1 MFEGLKV
8 VVGLI
13 SFIMVYRTIKGNCN
27 KYLAFAI
34 CAIWLRFFLSAFHT
48 ITYPSLVAGFSINAL
63 GSIGVA
69 GLGLFLIPTAVF
81 TLRKLFPYYLFFA
94 AIAASGIV
102 NFEIPGT
109 INVLVKWCYFLV
121 LSGALFLSIRMQG
134 HAETFKKLT
143 VAFVMPVTLQVFS
156 LLLGEVK
163 ATEADGSASYI
174 GGYNHEAAFS
184 MIIASFVFVIGLTER
199 GSIRFRSILFTLAVV
214 LLMLVNYRTAMLAVL
229 PIVAVFYFNLIEQ
242 RIKPS
247 QKVSVMTLVTMVI
260 ILSFMAVSISM
271 RERFADVGTLIS
283 NLDLVLKAPIYF
295 SEAEKDIM
303 SARVYIWSLYI
314 NAFSNAD
321 LLNQVFGFG
330 PGTWGRAFD
339 IYAHNTFVSY
349 LYEYGVVGLSLF
361 ILLCLSIVLQAISVS
376 DKGLRKLLL
385 LSFIGFLTMNM
396 ATMPLWNIEGLIFF
410 SLIGA
415 QVFASKPNNQGK
427 TPTSRIEKIMG
438 INPTQ
443 GNAT

>member
-13 SFIMVYRTIKGNCN
+13 SFIMVYRTITGNCN

-34 CAIWLRFFLSAFHT
+34 CAIWLRFFLSAFHS
-48 ITYPSLVAGFSINAL
+48 ITYSSLVAGFSINAL

-69 GLGLFLIPTAVF
+69 GLGLLLIPTAVF

-134 HAETFKKLT
+134 HTETFKKLI
-143 VAFVMPVTLQVFS
+143 VAFVMPVTLQVLS
-156 LLLGEVK
+156 IVLGEVK

-184 MIIASFVFVIGLTER
+184 MIIASFVFVVGLTER
-199 GSIRFRSILFTLAVV
+199 GSIKFRSTLFTLAVV

-229 PIVAVFYFNLIEQ
+229 PIVAVFYYNLIEQ
-242 RIKPS
+242 RIRPS

-314 NAFSNAD
+314 NAFVNAD

-330 PGTWGRAFD
+330 PGTWSKAFEL
-339 IYAHNTFVSY
+339 YAHNTFVSY
-349 LYEYGVVGLSLF
+349 LYEYGIVGLSIF
-361 ILLCLSIVLQAISVS
+361 TLLCLSIVLQAVSVS
-376 DKGLRKLLL
+376 EPGLRKLLL
-385 LSFIGFLTMNM
+385 LSFIGFLAMNM

-415 QVFASKPNNQGK
+415 QVFASRPNNQRK
-427 TPTSRIEKIMG
+427 TPISGIEKVMG

>member
-13 SFIMVYRTIKGNCN
+13 SFILVYRTITGNCN

-34 CAIWLRFFLSAFHT
+34 CAIWLRFFLSAFHS
-48 ITYPSLVAGFSINAL
+48 ITYSSLVAGFSINAL

-69 GLGLFLIPTAVF
+69 GLGLLLIPTAVF

-134 HAETFKKLT
+134 HADTFKKLA
-143 VAFVMPVTLQVFS
+143 VAFVMPVMLQVFS
-156 LLLGEVK
+156 FLLGEVK

-184 MIIASFVFVIGLTER
+184 MIIVSFIFVIGLTER
-199 GSIRFRSILFTLAVV
+199 GSIKFRSTLFSLAVF
-214 LLMLVNYRTAMLAVL
+214 LLILVNYRTAMLAVL
-229 PIVAVFYFNLIEQ
+229 PTVAVFYYNLIEQ
-242 RIKPS
+242 RIRPS
-247 QKVSVMTLVTMVI
+247 QKVSVMTIVSMVI
-260 ILSFMAVSISM
+260 ILAFMALSITM
-271 RERFADVGTLIS
+271 RERFADIGTLIS
-283 NLDLVLKAPIYF
+283 NLDVVLKAPIYF

-303 SARVYIWSLYI
+303 SARVYIWSFYI
-314 NAFSNAD
+314 NAFINAD
-321 LLNQVFGFG
+321 LLNQLFGFG
-330 PGTWGRAFD
+330 PDSWRGVFAQ
-339 IYAHNTFVSY
+339 YAHNTFVSY
-349 LYEYGVVGLSLF
+349 LYEYGLLGLLSFL
-361 ILLCLSIVLQAISVS
+361 LLCVSIVFQTLTLS
-376 DKGLRKLLL
+376 DSGLKKLLL
-385 LSFIGFLTMNM
+385 LSFFGFMAMNM

-410 SLIGA
+410 SLMGA
-415 QVFASKPNNQGK
+415 LVFANKPNKQRK
-427 TPTSRIEKIMG
+427 APISSIEKVMG

-443 GNAT
+443 GNAI

>member
-13 SFIMVYRTIKGNCN
+13 SFILVYRTVTGNCN

-69 GLGLFLIPTAVF
+69 GLGLLLIPTAVF

-134 HAETFKKLT
+134 HSETFRKLA
-143 VAFVMPVTLQVFS
+143 VAFVMPVTLQVLS

-199 GSIRFRSILFTLAVV
+199 GSIRFRSTLFTLAVV

-229 PIVAVFYFNLIEQ
+229 PIVAVFYYNLIEQ
-242 RIKPS
+242 RIRPS

-314 NAFSNAD
+314 NAFVNAD

-330 PGTWGRAFD
+330 PGAWSKAFD
-339 IYAHNTFVSY
+339 LYAHNTFVSY
-349 LYEYGVVGLSLF
+349 LYEYGVIGLSLF
-361 ILLCLSIVLQAISVS
+361 ILLCLSIVLQAVSIS
-376 DKGLRKLLL
+376 DQGLKKLLL

-415 QVFASKPNNQGK
+415 QIFANKPNNQRK
-427 TPTSRIEKIMG
+427 MPTTRIEKIMG